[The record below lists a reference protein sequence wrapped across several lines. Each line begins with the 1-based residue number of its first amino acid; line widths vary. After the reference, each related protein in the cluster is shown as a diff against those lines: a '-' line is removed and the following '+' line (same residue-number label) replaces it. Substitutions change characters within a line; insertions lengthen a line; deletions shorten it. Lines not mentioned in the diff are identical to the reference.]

1 MRMCGSGSGSAWNQQ
16 YSSSGAERGS
26 VGVVVVHGQPVIR
39 ASLSRLALTQTQ
51 QERLARTPAS
61 LSLSV
66 SLYSLSPS
74 LFSRSGSGS
83 LFFSLS
89 LSLLRPSAV
98 PVSGSVLAA
107 IAGSARAGGK
117 RLSVNKT

>member
-61 LSLSV
+61 LSLCL
-66 SLYSLSPS
+66 SLLSLPPS
-74 LFSRSGSGS
+74 S
-83 LFFSLS
+83 LALALALSFSLS
-89 LSLLRPSAV
+89 LSSPSVRRPR
-98 PVSGSVLAA
+98 LWLC
-107 IAGSARAGGK
+107 AGGYCWQCP
-117 RLSVNKT
+117 SGWEATECE

>member
-61 LSLSV
+61 LSLCL
-66 SLYSLSPS
+66 SLLSLPPS
-74 LFSRSGSGS
+74 S
-83 LFFSLS
+83 LALALALSFSLS

>member
-66 SLYSLSPS
+66 SLYSLSLPLLS
-74 LFSRSGSGS
+74 LW
-83 LFFSLS
+83 LWLSLS
-89 LSLLRPSAV
+89 LSLSLFSVRPPSPSLALCWRLLLAV
-98 PVSGSVLAA
+98 PERVGSD
-107 IAGSARAGGK
+107 
-117 RLSVNKT
+117 

>member
-61 LSLSV
+61 LSLSLCL
-66 SLYSLSPS
+66 SL
-74 LFSRSGSGS
+74 
-83 LFFSLS
+83 LS
-89 LSLLRPSAV
+89 LSLPLLSLWLWLSLFLSLSLFSVRPPSPSLALCWRLLLAV
-98 PVSGSVLAA
+98 PERVGSD
-107 IAGSARAGGK
+107 
-117 RLSVNKT
+117 